1 MDAVVTAENPMPRIE
16 PPLYEFACHEG
27 NYGVINVITGLQI
40 REKEGIRPKAR
51 ADVATETVVE

>member
-1 MDAVVTAENPMPRIE
+1 MPRIE

-40 REKEGIRPKAR
+40 REKEAR
-51 ADVATETVVE
+51 TKGPRRRLQR